1 MKTFASMNDT
11 YLKMTITE
19 THTHLIHQASAHQEE
34 VVTYQHVATVKD
46 DASNNVITCCWR
58 SSICIWSDDG
68 VADRNM

>member
-34 VVTYQHVATVKD
+34 EVTYQHVDTVKD
-46 DASNNVITCCWR
+46 DVSNNVITCC
-58 SSICIWSDDG
+58 
-68 VADRNM
+68 